1 MVLQAAE
8 YEAAQGLALQ
18 PFGGSHNRPDQT
30 AALYS
35 TP

>member
-18 PFGGSHNRPDQT
+18 QLFNST
-30 AALYS
+30 AGRTKA
-35 TP
+35 

>member
-18 PFGGSHNRPDQT
+18 PFEGSHNWPDQT
-30 AALYS
+30 ATLN
-35 TP
+35 PKP